1 MPQTIFAISTGRGP
15 AGIAVVRISG
25 PHAGAALVA
34 LTDRPLPDPRRAV
47 RRNFI
52 ATDEIV
58 IDRGL
63 ALWFPGPASF
73 SGEDMVELHVHG
85 GRAVLNTLIDTLA
98 KQTGLRPAE
107 PGEFTRRAFE
117 HGKLDLTAA
126 EGLADLVAA
135 ETEAQRRQALRQLDG
150 ALGARYEDWRGRLVS
165 ALAHLEAD
173 IDFPDEDLPATKAS
187 YVRPIIQRLS
197 DEIQVHLAD
206 GHRGERLRDGVSV
219 VILGPPNV
227 GKSSF
232 LNVLAKREAAIV
244 AEIAG
249 TTRDVIEV
257 HLDVG
262 GYPVVLADTAGLR
275 QAADVIETEG
285 VRRALDR
292 AAKADLKI
300 VLLDAVDWPNIPAEV
315 RPILSQ
321 DSLVALNKIDR
332 SRPKGDLRFDGAVVW
347 PISVR
352 TGEGLQPLLG
362 ALEQSVAE
370 RAGQTGAAPITRA
383 RHRKAL
389 EDCLAALD
397 RFLAEPNGPEL
408 ACEDIRLAARALGR
422 VTGRVDV
429 EDVLDVIFRDFCI
442 GK

>member
-1 MPQTIFAISTGRGP
+1 MPQTIFAIATGRGP

-25 PHAGAALVA
+25 PHAGAALA
-34 LTDRPLPDPRRAV
+34 GLTGRSLPAPRRAV

-52 ATDEIV
+52 TTDGIV

-73 SGEDMVELHVHG
+73 SGEDVAELHVHG
-85 GRAVLNTLIDTLA
+85 GRAVLSALIDTLA
-98 KQTGLRPAE
+98 KQKGLRPAE

-150 ALGARYEDWRGRLVS
+150 ALGARYQDWRGRLVS

-173 IDFPDEDLPATKAS
+173 IDFPDEDLPATTAS
-187 YVRPIIQRLS
+187 RVRLVVQKLLE
-197 DEIQVHLAD
+197 EIRAHLAD
-206 GHRGERLRDGVSV
+206 GHRGERLREGVSV

-232 LNVLAKREAAIV
+232 LNILAKKDAAIV
-244 AEIAG
+244 SEIAG
-249 TTRDVIEV
+249 TTRDVIEA

-300 VLLDAVDWPNIPAEV
+300 ILLDAIDWPKIPAEV
-315 RPILSQ
+315 LPLLDQ
-321 DSLVALNKIDR
+321 DSLVALNKIDKA
-332 SRPKGDLRFDGAVVW
+332 RPGEDLQFDGMAVW

-352 TGEGLQPLLG
+352 TGEGIG
-362 ALEQSVAE
+362 ALLAALESSVAQ
-370 RAGQTGAAPITRA
+370 RAGQTGAPAITRA

-389 EDCLAALD
+389 EDCVAALD
-397 RFLAEPNGPEL
+397 RFLAEPNSPEL

-422 VTGRVDV
+422 ITGRVDV